1 MLTLQSVNASHF
13 QRQIRFSSIRYQLD
27 PANIILYIKDRY
39 THYKFFFSHRS
50 GLAAKIGNYRGF
62 ERISYKE
69 LDLFP
74 PFLRFKRVWL
84 SYDQIRCL
92 QPIDKKCDLF
102 VKHLKPLKA
111 AINASTMI
119 RFTAN
124 ISADPSHFRDPP
136 QLLNHLC
143 NELLPCCDS
152 ARYYDFRISFY
163 SHEASAPNILASILQ
178 VPSVNSST
186 NVEFNFLGTHV
197 PCLLPVDVISA
208 WLNRSSDTMAIK
220 GQHQME
226 LSIFMRGNQNGQ
238 EMIDHLKKV
247 YFATFNSMH
256 F

>member
-1 MLTLQSVNASHF
+1 M
-13 QRQIRFSSIRYQLD
+13 
-27 PANIILYIKDRY
+27 
-39 THYKFFFSHRS
+39 
-50 GLAAKIGNYRGF
+50 AAKIGNYRGF

-69 LDLFP
+69 LDSFP
-74 PFLRFKRVWL
+74 RFIRFESVWL
-84 SYDQIRCL
+84 SYDEYRCS
-92 QPIDKKCDLF
+92 QPIDKKCHLF

-111 AINASTMI
+111 AINASTVI

-124 ISADPSHFRDPP
+124 MKDDPSHFRDPL

-143 NELLPCCDS
+143 NELLPCCDP
-152 ARYYDFRISFY
+152 ARYYDFNISFY
-163 SHEASAPNILASILQ
+163 SHAASAPNILASILQ

-186 NVEFNFLGTHV
+186 NVEFNFLQHYTRV
-197 PCLLPVDVISA
+197 PCLLLVDVISA

-220 GQHQME
+220 GQHQKE

-238 EMIDHLKKV
+238 EVIDHLKKV